1 VVVADLVD
9 WQAVNVKMVIPSRA
23 ITGRRVI
30 FFIYQN
36 FKQIRIIRRYPTA
49 NISIF
54 AGKLTVISAI
64 HKIFTLFRKDLL
76 LEIRQQY
83 SFYGVLLYIGATI
96 FVLYM
101 AIDEPESRV
110 WNGLFW
116 VIQLFI
122 CINAVAKSFLQESRG
137 RMLYF
142 YSIASPGDFVLA
154 KLLFNSLLMLIMS
167 LLSLFLFSLFLGNPM
182 TKFWQFLGL
191 VLLGGW
197 GLNLVFTFLAAIAAK
212 AQQNAAIMA
221 VLGFPLIIPQLLLLM
236 RLSNA
241 AFAPLLTI
249 PVGTVL
255 LLVALDV
262 MVILLAVILFPY
274 LWKD

>member
-1 VVVADLVD
+1 LLP
-9 WQAVNVKMVIPSRA
+9 NN
-23 ITGRRVI
+23 
-30 FFIYQN
+30 FISS
-36 FKQIRIIRRYPTA
+36 FRHI
-49 NISIF
+49 
-54 AGKLTVISAI
+54 L
-64 HKIFTLFRKDLL
+64 TLFKKDLL

-83 SFYGVLLYIGATI
+83 SFYGILLYIGATI
-96 FVLYM
+96 FVLFM
-101 AIDEPESRV
+101 AIEEPESKV

-122 CINAVAKSFLQESRG
+122 CINAVAKSFLQENRG

-142 YSIASPGDFVLA
+142 YSIASPVAFVIA
-154 KLLFNSLLMLIMS
+154 KLLFNSLLMLVMS
-167 LLSLFLFSLFLGNPM
+167 LLSLLLFTLFLGNPM
-182 TKFWQFLGL
+182 EKAGQFIGL

-197 GLNLVFTFLAAIAAK
+197 SLSLVFSFLAAIAAK

-221 VLGFPLIIPQLLLLM
+221 VLGFPIIIPQLILLM

-249 PVGTVL
+249 PLSTVL
-255 LLVALDV
+255 LLVALDA
-262 MVILLAVILFPY
+262 MIILLAVILFPF

>member
-1 VVVADLVD
+1 MDDLVD
-9 WQAVNVKMVIPSRA
+9 WQDWKETAAVIKNKVIIGRTDLFIRSYLPAKLDHSGRFLPVNSILAVKVYTI
-23 ITGRRVI
+23 
-30 FFIYQN
+30 N
-36 FKQIRIIRRYPTA
+36 
-49 NISIF
+49 
-54 AGKLTVISAI
+54 SAR
-64 HKIFTLFRKDLL
+64 HIFTLFRKDLL
-76 LEIRQQY
+76 LEVRQQY
-83 SFYGVLLYIGATI
+83 SFYGILLYIGATI

-122 CINAVAKSFLQESRG
+122 CINAVAKSFLQESKG

-142 YSIASPGDFVLA
+142 YTLASPANFVLA

-167 LLSLFLFSLFLGNPM
+167 LLSIFLFTLFLGNPVQKM
-182 TKFWQFLGL
+182 LPFIGL

-197 GLNLVFTFLAAIAAK
+197 SLSLVFTFLAAIAAK

-241 AFAPLLTI
+241 VFAPLLSI
-249 PVGTVL
+249 PVNTIL
-255 LLVALDV
+255 LLIALDAL
-262 MVILLAVILFPY
+262 VILLAVILFPF

>member
-1 VVVADLVD
+1 MNSLR
-9 WQAVNVKMVIPSRA
+9 Q
-23 ITGRRVI
+23 
-30 FFIYQN
+30 IY
-36 FKQIRIIRRYPTA
+36 
-49 NISIF
+49 
-54 AGKLTVISAI
+54 
-64 HKIFTLFRKDLL
+64 TLLKKDLL

-83 SFYGVLLYIGATI
+83 SFYGILLYIGATV
-96 FVLYM
+96 FVLFM
-101 AIDEPESRV
+101 AIDEPESHV

-122 CINAVAKSFLQESRG
+122 CINAVAKSFMQESKG

-142 YSIASPGDFVLA
+142 YSISSPGNFVLA
-154 KLLFNSLLMLIMS
+154 KLIFNSGLMLLMS
-167 LLSLFLFSLFLGNPM
+167 LLSLLLFTMFFGNPM
-182 TKFWQFLGL
+182 VKVGSFIGL

-197 GLNLVFTFLAAIAAK
+197 SLSLIFTFLAAIAAR

-236 RLSNA
+236 KISNA
-241 AFAPLLTI
+241 AFNPILTI
-249 PVGTVL
+249 HADNVL

-262 MVILLAVILFPY
+262 MVIILSVILFPF

>member
-1 VVVADLVD
+1 MTS
-9 WQAVNVKMVIPSRA
+9 NN
-23 ITGRRVI
+23 
-30 FFIYQN
+30 FISS
-36 FKQIRIIRRYPTA
+36 FRHI
-49 NISIF
+49 
-54 AGKLTVISAI
+54 L
-64 HKIFTLFRKDLL
+64 TLFKKDLL

-83 SFYGVLLYIGATI
+83 SFYGILLYIGATI
-96 FVLYM
+96 FVLFM
-101 AIDEPESRV
+101 AIEEPESKV

-122 CINAVAKSFLQESRG
+122 CINAVAKSFLQENRG

-142 YSIASPGDFVLA
+142 YSIASPVAFVIA
-154 KLLFNSLLMLIMS
+154 KLLFNSLLMLVMS
-167 LLSLFLFSLFLGNPM
+167 LLSLLLFTLFLGNPM
-182 TKFWQFLGL
+182 EKAGQFIGL

-197 GLNLVFTFLAAIAAK
+197 SLSLVFSFLAAIAAK

-221 VLGFPLIIPQLLLLM
+221 VLGFPIIIPQLILLM

-249 PVGTVL
+249 PLTTVL
-255 LLVALDV
+255 LLVALDA
-262 MVILLAVILFPY
+262 MIILLAVILFPF